1 MLGTVQFSSLA
12 GGGCV
17 AGPGGGLKRH
27 RCKRKKLEKQI
38 TLVVEPPEAAPWGRK
53 AQRTPPIPGSELR
66 DVTCTLLLQPHQLQ
80 SCLLPVRAEREI
92 LCQLLLKFPKKMVS
106 FESKVCLRCKR
117 TYCFISAMSS
127 KSTQHS
133 EV

>member
-92 LCQLLLKFPKKMVS
+92 LCQLLLKFPKKIGQ
-106 FESKVCLRCKR
+106 L
-117 TYCFISAMSS
+117 
-127 KSTQHS
+127 
-133 EV
+133 

>member
-66 DVTCTLLLQPHQLQ
+66 DVTCTLLLTFAASPTPKLSSARQ
-80 SCLLPVRAEREI
+80 SGEGNPLPASP
-92 LCQLLLKFPKKMVS
+92 Q
-106 FESKVCLRCKR
+106 
-117 TYCFISAMSS
+117 IS
-127 KSTQHS
+127 
-133 EV
+133 